1 MDDMDRRIVTLLAG
15 NGRLSHEQIG
25 REVHLSRPAVFE
37 RIRRLEA
44 QGVIRGYAARIHWET
59 LGLPLTAFVWIRTTN
74 IDCNE
79 SARQIAELGYEGGFL
94 EEIYRITGEWCMYA
108 KFRLTTPTALQ
119 LALDRIRQVPGV
131 QNTMTTIA
139 LSGVEPALPD
149 NGGRPSVAE
158 PAQPAIADGTCL
170 APGYSGAVLP
180 ALSGL
185 LQPVP
190 NGKKRLNA
198 VR

>member
-1 MDDMDRRIVTLLAG
+1 MDATDRRIVTILAS

-44 QGVIRGYAARIHWET
+44 QGVIRGYAARIHWEA
-59 LGLPLTAFVWIRTTN
+59 LGLPLTAFVWIRTCN
-74 IDCNE
+74 IDCND
-79 SARQIAELGYEGGFL
+79 SARQIAELPYEGGFL
-94 EEIYRITGEWCMYA
+94 EEIHRITGEWCMYA

-119 LALDRIRQVPGV
+119 QALDAIRRVPGV

-139 LSGVEPALPD
+139 LSSVAPALREGTEPALA
-149 NGGRPSVAE
+149 GE
-158 PAQPAIADGTCL
+158 PEAAL
-170 APGYSGAVLP
+170 PGEFLP
-180 ALSGL
+180 VLSGL
-185 LQPVP
+185 MQPALD
-190 NGKKRLNA
+190 GAKRLDP

>member
-37 RIRRLEA
+37 RIRRLET
-44 QGVIRGYAARIHWET
+44 QGVIRGYGARIHWEA

-94 EEIYRITGEWCMYA
+94 EEIHRITGEWCMYA

-139 LSGVEPALPD
+139 LSGVEPAL
-149 NGGRPSVAE
+149 REVE
-158 PAQPAIADGTCL
+158 PEPELAGGTCPV
-170 APGYSGAVLP
+170 PGYPGEILP
-180 ALSGL
+180 VLSGL
-185 LQPVP
+185 IPPAL
-190 NGKKRLNA
+190 NGKKRLNP